1 MSAVPTVSVLLTTYN
16 REKYVA
22 AAIESVLSQTFGDF
36 ELLIA
41 DDHSTDTTVPT
52 PNWACLTRMPV
63 RSPWVD

>member
-41 DDHSTDTTVPT
+41 DDQSTDATVPI
-52 PNWACLTRMPV
+52 ARA
-63 RSPWVD
+63 